1 MSGVIRKS
9 ANSEGPAH
17 PPVYQGKELVPTE
30 RSPWLW
36 QDPETGRRFIVSPQ
50 SGGAAPVGQGYGR
63 PGRSGRKPKVFK
75 EFCNEMLR
83 DPAVQERL
91 RDLAVN
97 GAPDDAMRAI
107 NTAAKYSQPLPR
119 QEIDQSSRLEVYIS
133 GPPMGCERDPEELDD
148 APSAEPERNGQPEF
162 EVLIG
167 DESVMGKEDEE
178 RRRRTARSLRDAW
191 T

>member
-9 ANSEGPAH
+9 ANGEGPEH
-17 PPVYQGKELVPTE
+17 PPVY
-30 RSPWLW
+30 LW
-36 QDPETGRRFIVSPQ
+36 RDLDTGERFIVSPLT
-50 SGGAAPVGQGYGR
+50 GAVAPVGKGFGR

-75 EFCNEMLR
+75 EFCNDMLR

-133 GPPMGCERDPEELDD
+133 GPP
-148 APSAEPERNGQPEF
+148 
-162 EVLIG
+162 
-167 DESVMGKEDEE
+167 DESVMGKEDED

-191 T
+191 A